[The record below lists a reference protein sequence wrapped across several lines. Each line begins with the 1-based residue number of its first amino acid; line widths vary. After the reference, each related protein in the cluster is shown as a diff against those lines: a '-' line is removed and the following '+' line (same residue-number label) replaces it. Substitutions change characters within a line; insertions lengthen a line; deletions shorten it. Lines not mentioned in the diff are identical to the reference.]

1 MTTPI
6 SERAF
11 ANVNAAL
18 NIPNMGYILP
28 LKVEFHPVKSLW
40 SNLFF
45 FKKQKGIEQSR
56 NEWANKTAFSLQLL
70 YILTALLFS

>member
-11 ANVNAAL
+11 ANVKAAL
-18 NIPNMGYILP
+18 HIPNMGCILP
-28 LKVEFHPVKSLW
+28 LKVAFHPVCYEAACVMSYHCDQTC
-40 SNLFF
+40 F

-56 NEWANKTAFSLQLL
+56 NE
-70 YILTALLFS
+70 